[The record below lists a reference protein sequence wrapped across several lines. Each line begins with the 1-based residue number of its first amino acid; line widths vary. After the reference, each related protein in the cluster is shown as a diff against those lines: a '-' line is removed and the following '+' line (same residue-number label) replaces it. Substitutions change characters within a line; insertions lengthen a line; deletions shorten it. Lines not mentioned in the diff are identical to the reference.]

1 MQRHKDGTLVVSA
14 TDLVGFLACDHL
26 ATLELGRADDLWQKP
41 PHREDPELKL
51 LQERGEAH
59 ERAFLERR
67 CAEGLSIVEFGRPE
81 STPEALRA
89 AEAAT
94 VRAMRDGA
102 DVIFQA
108 TLFDG
113 RWLGYADFLLKV
125 DRSSPALG
133 AWSYEVADTKLARA
147 VKGGALLQV
156 CVYSDRLAQ
165 LQGVAPERVHVVTG
179 DGTTHTMRLD
189 DYAAYYRMVKSRFE
203 TVVFGDEATPRR
215 DPLTAG
221 TYPDPVDHC
230 RVCAWFPTCMDRRR
244 SDDHL
249 SIVAGMT
256 RAHTERLA
264 ADGVPTM
271 RSLAALPPDRP
282 VRDVNARPLAR
293 VRDQARLQVQGTDAG
308 QLLYELI
315 EPHADEPGKG
325 LALLPEPS
333 PNDLFF
339 DIEADPW
346 ALDDGLEYLLG
357 VVSIDTAEAVYR
369 PIWGHDREGEK
380 RAFEAF
386 IDLVME
392 RLARDPT
399 MHVYHYAGYESG
411 AIKRLMQRHATREDE
426 VDRILRG
433 QVLVDLY
440 QVVRQGVRA
449 SVESYSIKRI
459 EKFYMPQREGPI
471 TEAGFSVVE
480 YETWTRDRDPR
491 HLKDLADYNRDDC
504 VSTWLLRGWLEERR
518 EEGLARSW
526 DLPRPTVPT
535 PDPAAVL
542 TERQE
547 ATRRRVEALKEG
559 VPADP
564 DRRSEHERARHLL
577 ALLLEWHR
585 RDIKPQWWN
594 WYRLRDLSTEE
605 LIEDREAIG
614 GLEFVE
620 RAGTIK
626 QSWILRYRFPPQDH
640 KFRYGD
646 TPYDPVNEVG
656 AGTVH
661 DVDDTHGIIDL
672 LRGEKTADRHPS
684 ALIPAKPI
692 PVDILQ
698 DALGRVA
705 DWVLANDIDF
715 PGHHRAA
722 RDLILERPPRLGG
735 IGSTGPLVGAG
746 ETVIGA
752 ARRLALELDGGVLAI
767 QGPPGTG
774 KTWTGARM
782 ILDLVRARRK
792 VGITAQ
798 SHKAIT
804 NMLIAVDAAA
814 REEGAGFR
822 AIQRCDTGD
831 DGAHLASVTLADD
844 PKEVGPAM
852 RAGRYDIAAGTA
864 WLFARPDMSD
874 ALDVLVVD
882 EAGQM
887 SLANVVAMSGA
898 THSFVL
904 LGDPN
909 QLPQVSP
916 GVHPDG
922 SGASAL
928 EHLVGSALTVPPGLG
943 LFLDR
948 TFRLHPEVNAYISE
962 AFYDRRLGTDPSTAR
977 QSIEGGMGLRWLP
990 IEHAGNDSDSPQEAD
1005 AVARALEG
1013 LIGRPWTDRYG
1024 AVRPLTAGDI
1034 VVVAPYN
1041 AHVAAIERAVERR
1054 LGLRARVGTVDKFQ
1068 GQEGTVAIYSMASS
1082 SAEDAPRGMDFLYER
1097 NRLNV
1102 AISRARALA
1111 ILVASPRLLDVPCR
1125 TPEQMWKANAL
1136 CRYVEMA
1143 GSVLVFAPGPS
1154 RNPWAAKS
1162 RS

>member
-1 MQRHKDGTLVVSA
+1 LQRHKDGTLVVSA

-26 ATLELGRADDLWQKP
+26 ATLELGRADGFWEKP
-41 PHREDPELKL
+41 PHREDPELRL

-67 CAEGLSIVEFGRPE
+67 RAEGRSIVEFGRPE

-94 VRAMRDGA
+94 LQAMRDGA

-125 DRSSPALG
+125 DRPSPALG
-133 AWSYEVADTKLARA
+133 AWSYEVADTKLSRA

-165 LQGVAPERVHVVTG
+165 LQGVAPERVYVVTG

-189 DYAAYYRMVKSRFE
+189 DYAAYYRMVKRRFE
-203 TVVFGDEATPRR
+203 TVVLGDEETPRR

-256 RAHTERLA
+256 RAHTERLT

-271 RSLAALPPDRP
+271 RSLAALPPNRP
-282 VRDVNARPLAR
+282 VKDMNARPLAR
-293 VRDQARLQVQGTDAG
+293 VRDQARLQVAGADTG

-315 EPHADEPGKG
+315 EPHPDEPGKG

-333 PNDLFF
+333 PLDLFF

-346 ALDDGLEYLLG
+346 ALEDGLEYLLG

-386 IDLVME
+386 IDLVIE
-392 RLARDPT
+392 RLAGDPT

-459 EKFYMPQREGPI
+459 EKFYMPEREGPI

-480 YETWTRDRDPR
+480 YEDWVRDRDPR

-518 EEGLARSW
+518 GEGLARGW
-526 DLPRPTVPT
+526 DLPRPER
-535 PDPAAVL
+535 PADEASAAL
-542 TERQE
+542 TAQQE
-547 ATRRRVEALKEG
+547 ATRRRVEALTDG
-559 VPADP
+559 VPAEP
-564 DRRSEHERARHLL
+564 RERSDEQGARWLL
-577 ALLLEWHR
+577 AALLDWHR
-585 RDIKPQWWN
+585 REDKPAWWD
-594 WYRLRDLSTEE
+594 WFRLRESS
-605 LIEDREAIG
+605 IEDLLGEAEALA
-614 GLEFVE
+614 GLEYVGDV
-620 RAGTIK
+620 GTEKRSTIR
-626 QSWILRYRFPPQDH
+626 RYRFPPQDH
-640 KFRYGD
+640 KLRPGKAAM
-646 TPYDPVNEVG
+646 DPDHPPERLG
-656 AGTVH
+656 EEIGEIRA
-661 DVDDTHGIIDL
+661 VDDAACTIDIVRGPTKLGHHPRRL
-672 LRGEKTADRHPS
+672 LPTTPLQTDPMRTAL
-684 ALIPAKPI
+684 ANI
-692 PVDILQ
+692 
-698 DALGRVA
+698 A
-705 DWVLANDIDF
+705 DWVLANGIDEAG
-715 PGHHRAA
+715 PYRAG
-722 RDLILERPPRLGG
+722 RDLLLRRRPRLGG
-735 IGSTGPLVGAG
+735 VESEGVLLRPGWDVVT
-746 ETVIGA
+746 A
-752 ARRLALELDGGVLAI
+752 ARKLGLELEGGVLPV

-782 ILDLVRARRK
+782 ILDLVRAGKR
-792 VGITAQ
+792 VGISAQ

-804 NMLIAVDAAA
+804 NVLLALDGA
-814 REEGAGFR
+814 RRDGDGDFR

-831 DGAHLASVTLADD
+831 DGDHLPGVRLATEAR
-844 PKEVGPAM
+844 EVGPEM
-852 RAGRYDIAAGTA
+852 RAGRFDIAAGTS
-864 WLFARPDMSD
+864 WLFARDDMRESV
-874 ALDVLVVD
+874 DVLFVD

-887 SLANVVAMSGA
+887 SLANAVAMSGA
-898 THSFVL
+898 ARSIVL

-909 QLPQVSP
+909 QLPQVSR
-916 GVHPDG
+916 GVHPVGAD
-922 SGASAL
+922 ASAL
-928 EHLVGSALTVPPGLG
+928 EHLVGTPLTVPGDRG

-948 TFRLHPEVNAYISE
+948 TYRLHPDVNAYISE
-962 AFYDRRLGTDPSTAR
+962 AFYERRLGTDPSTAVQR
-977 QSIEGGMGLRWLP
+977 IDDGALLSGTGVRWLTAA
-990 IEHAGNDSDSPQEAD
+990 HHGNESRSTEEALV
-1005 AVARALEG
+1005 VAEAIRS
-1013 LIGRPWTDRYG
+1013 LIGRPWTDRHG
-1024 AVRPLTAGDI
+1024 VARPLEVGDI
-1034 VVVAPYN
+1034 IVIAPYN
-1041 AHVAAIERAVERR
+1041 LQVAAIAEATERL
-1054 LGLRARVGTVDKFQ
+1054 LGRSARVGTVDKFQ
-1068 GQEGTVAIYSMASS
+1068 GQEGAVAIYSMASS

-1111 ILVASPRLLDVPCR
+1111 ILVASPKLLDVPCR
-1125 TPEQMWKANAL
+1125 TPDQMRKANAL

-1143 GSVLVFAPGPS
+1143 GSA
-1154 RNPWAAKS
+1154 
-1162 RS
+1162 